1 MKKLFISLFAAC
13 TLVSLTAC
21 DGLITKAVT
30 NYLNSTGSDSTKT
43 NDENDKDVK
52 MRFSAC
58 ERQDDG
64 QTSNGAYSA
73 LDVSL
78 AVPEGE
84 GEAQHNVARGIRAI
98 CDRSPVAEELGKASA
113 DASIEGVADYYASAF
128 KKGLKTG
135 KVYPLCT
142 YSLRISEKFQNK
154 VGVVF
159 SVTTG
164 VWGNGGPWEY
174 DTFVRFCDGNVLDS
188 KSLINIPKTQLRA
201 LVKKYGSEELSTM
214 MSVEEGD
221 YQVMP
226 TADGKANLH
235 ISMGSH
241 FFEDVEV
248 PEEEITS
255 YLTAEGKAVFEA
267 DGSTPAQQSQT
278 QQSTTTNAAAEAF
291 TLTNGKLGPIQTG
304 QRFAN
309 IPATYEGLYDK
320 YAYKKETMWG
330 EGGDEWEE
338 EYYQFT
344 KAGKKIFRVLIYDGK
359 IGSIELQAGSA
370 SIVKTQEGFYV
381 GYPARTLFTKKRME
395 WTTYYEGTAFATSG
409 HYTYYVNDSDLNTD
423 SPDKVSDFKP
433 NAKISMIVYSH
444 NVESY

>member
-1 MKKLFISLFAAC
+1 MKKFFISLFAAC

-30 NYLNSTGSDSTKT
+30 SILNKAGSDSTKT
-43 NDENDKDVK
+43 SDENDKDVK

-84 GEAQHNVARGIRAI
+84 GKAQHNVARGIRAI

-174 DTFVRFCDGNVLDS
+174 DTFVRFSDGNVLDS
-188 KSLINIPKTQLRA
+188 KNMINISKTQLRA
-201 LVKKYGSEELSTM
+201 LVKKYGAEELSTM

-304 QRFAN
+304 DR
-309 IPATYEGLYDK
+309 K
-320 YAYKKETMWG
+320 S
-330 EGGDEWEE
+330 
-338 EYYQFT
+338 
-344 KAGKKIFRVLIYDGK
+344 V
-359 IGSIELQAGSA
+359 
-370 SIVKTQEGFYV
+370 V
-381 GYPARTLFTKKRME
+381 
-395 WTTYYEGTAFATSG
+395 
-409 HYTYYVNDSDLNTD
+409 
-423 SPDKVSDFKP
+423 
-433 NAKISMIVYSH
+433 
-444 NVESY
+444 

>member
-1 MKKLFISLFAAC
+1 MKKFFISLFAAC

-30 NYLNSTGSDSTKT
+30 SILNKAGSDSTKT
-43 NDENDKDVK
+43 SDENDKDVK

-78 AVPEGE
+78 AIPEGE

-98 CDRSPVAEELGKASA
+98 CDRSPVAEELGKAPA
-113 DASIEGVADYYASAF
+113 DASIEGVADFYASAF

-174 DTFVRFCDGNVLDS
+174 DTFVRFSDGNVLDS
-188 KSLINIPKTQLRA
+188 KNMINISKTQLRA
-201 LVKKYGSEELSTM
+201 LVKKYGAEELSTM

-278 QQSTTTNAAAEAF
+278 QQNTTTNAAAEAF

-370 SIVKTQEGFYV
+370 SIVRTQEGFYV

>member
-1 MKKLFISLFAAC
+1 MKKFFISLFAAC

-30 NYLNSTGSDSTKT
+30 SILNKAGSDSTKT
-43 NDENDKDVK
+43 SDENDKDVK

-174 DTFVRFCDGNVLDS
+174 DTFVRFSDGNVLDS
-188 KSLINIPKTQLRA
+188 KNMINISKTQLRA
-201 LVKKYGSEELSTM
+201 LVKKYGAEELSTM

-255 YLTAEGKAVFEA
+255 YLTAEGKAVF
-267 DGSTPAQQSQT
+267 DDKRSSRSLHPY
-278 QQSTTTNAAAEAF
+278 
-291 TLTNGKLGPIQTG
+291 
-304 QRFAN
+304 QRQVRTH
-309 IPATYEGLYDK
+309 PD
-320 YAYKKETMWG
+320 W
-330 EGGDEWEE
+330 
-338 EYYQFT
+338 
-344 KAGKKIFRVLIYDGK
+344 
-359 IGSIELQAGSA
+359 SA
-370 SIVKTQEGFYV
+370 VCQHS
-381 GYPARTLFTKKRME
+381 RHL
-395 WTTYYEGTAFATSG
+395 
-409 HYTYYVNDSDLNTD
+409 
-423 SPDKVSDFKP
+423 
-433 NAKISMIVYSH
+433 
-444 NVESY
+444 

>member
-43 NDENDKDVK
+43 SDENGKDVK

-78 AVPEGE
+78 AIPEGE

-98 CDRSPVAEELGKASA
+98 CDRSPVAEELGKAPA
-113 DASIEGVADYYASAF
+113 DASIEGGADFYASAF

-142 YSLRISEKFQNK
+142 YSLRISEKFQNA

-174 DTFVRFCDGNVLDS
+174 DTFVRFSDGNVLDS
-188 KSLINIPKTQLRA
+188 KDLINISKTQLRA

-235 ISMGSH
+235 ISMGGH

-370 SIVKTQEGFYV
+370 SIIKTQEGFYV

>member
-1 MKKLFISLFAAC
+1 MKKFFISLFAAC

-30 NYLNSTGSDSTKT
+30 SILNKAGSDSTKT
-43 NDENDKDVK
+43 SDENDKDVK

-78 AVPEGE
+78 AIPEGE

-98 CDRSPVAEELGKASA
+98 CDRSPVAEELGKAPA
-113 DASIEGVADYYASAF
+113 DASIEGVADFYASAF

-142 YSLRISEKFQNK
+142 YSLRISEKFQNA

-174 DTFVRFCDGNVLDS
+174 DTFVRFSDGNVLDS
-188 KSLINIPKTQLRA
+188 KDLINISKTQLRA
-201 LVKKYGSEELSTM
+201 LVKKYGAKELSTM

-278 QQSTTTNAAAEAF
+278 QQNTTTNAAAEAF

-370 SIVKTQEGFYV
+370 SIVRTQEGFYV

>member
-1 MKKLFISLFAAC
+1 MKKFFISLFAAC

-30 NYLNSTGSDSTKT
+30 SILNKAGSDSTKT
-43 NDENDKDVK
+43 SDENDKDVK

-78 AVPEGE
+78 AIPEGE

-98 CDRSPVAEELGKASA
+98 CDRSPVAEELGKAPA
-113 DASIEGVADYYASAF
+113 DASIEGVADFYASAF

-142 YSLRISEKFQNK
+142 YSLRISEKFQNA

-174 DTFVRFCDGNVLDS
+174 DTFVRFSDGNVLDS
-188 KSLINIPKTQLRA
+188 KDLINISKTQLRA
-201 LVKKYGSEELSTM
+201 LVKKYGAEELSTM

-370 SIVKTQEGFYV
+370 SIVRTQEGFYV